1 MVVGIDDGQ
10 VVVHF
15 MHVRALLRRL
25 ATASQSGGHP
35 GACHRDPSCRLLL
48 ALADS
53 WIPGTSPG
61 MTRAFTSCATA
72 VERQGQ
78 YSMADAD
85 KIARGDSETRAMQAA
100 AGLYHAYFTGLILTL
115 VTRRSAADAAEWVFR
130 VFRHQHHEKF
140 LSSFDK
146 LGLAGMPAGGRL
158 RRLPLPLQQHRRRG
172 GRVHARERPQGLGQF
187 RAAALDL
194 SGRQHLRGAERGV
207 ARLPARLVRAER
219 GVAGQPAAGLR
230 VHGADHR
237 RAARAVWLFP
247 GARPGD
253 RPRGAPAIP
262 PRRAGA
268 AVRCGR
274 GPAPAG
280 CLDARAPCQGRAQLR
295 HGIHPLRP
303 AAAGRDLRAG
313 RGRPSRARHRPAGRR
328 PALQG
333 DGGAARR
340 RARRRAGLRRV
351 HGAVSPPARAMRAT
365 VDQRRATPCWC
376 IGAAGG

>member
-1 MVVGIDDGQ
+1 MGVPRVPASAPREVPLQ
-10 VVVHF
+10 
-15 MHVRALLRRL
+15 LRQ
-25 ATASQSGGHP
+25 AGPGGHA
-35 GACHRDPSCRLLL
+35 AC
-48 ALADS
+48 
-53 WIPGTSPG
+53 
-61 MTRAFTSCATA
+61 
-72 VERQGQ
+72 
-78 YSMADAD
+78 
-85 KIARGDSETRAMQAA
+85 
-100 AGLYHAYFTGLILTL
+100 
-115 VTRRSAADAAEWVFR
+115 
-130 VFRHQHHEKF
+130 
-140 LSSFDK
+140 
-146 LGLAGMPAGGRL
+146 GRL
-158 RRLPLPLQQHRRRG
+158 RGLPLPLQQHRRRG

-237 RAARAVWLFP
+237 RTARAVGLFP

-253 RPRGAPAIP
+253 RPRGAAAIP
-262 PRRAGA
+262 ARRAGA

-280 CLDARAPCQGRAQLR
+280 CLDARAPRQGRAQLR
-295 HGIHPLRP
+295 HGVHPLGA

-313 RGRPSRARHRPAGRR
+313 RGRPPRARHRPAGRR

-340 RARRRAGLRRV
+340 RSPAARRPSARSWSG
-351 HGAVSPPARAMRAT
+351 SPSARAMPRTFPADGEGVSCT
-365 VDQRRATPCWC
+365 EP
-376 IGAAGG
+376 AGG